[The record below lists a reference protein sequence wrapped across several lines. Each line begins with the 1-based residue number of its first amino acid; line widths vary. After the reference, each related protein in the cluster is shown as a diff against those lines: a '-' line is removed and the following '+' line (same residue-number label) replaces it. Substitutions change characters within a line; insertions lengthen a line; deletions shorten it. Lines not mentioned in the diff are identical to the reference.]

1 MFTVSEWG
9 NVYSQTPNMNM
20 AFCKGTYFLICYY
33 SIHCV
38 RLLFASAT
46 VIKLSFI
53 LIGAVKIV
61 TPPCR
66 LIKVWLTPNAEV
78 QGAYFIISKLS
89 VWLVVGHPRKGLVHR
104 CKRVVYNE
112 HPLSVKAW
120 KECFFRELRSLSG
133 VNGLKIC
140 LRGVSQWIS
149 VSCSYTSGRGGGC
162 FLAPADL
169 HEFLK
174 SQWNASVES
183 WTSSGIFVDVTGRH
197 IDMALVW
204 LHVWISARA
213 QIHSSP
219 ASSDWG
225 RSLGPLPP
233 PWLPLHTSSLG
244 LTTL

>member
-9 NVYSQTPNMNM
+9 NVYSKTPNMNM

-149 VSCSYTSGRGGGC
+149 VSCSYTSGRGGGGAFWPRQIC
-162 FLAPADL
+162 MNFWKASEMPAWSPGRVAVYL
-169 HEFLK
+169 WMW
-174 SQWNASVES
+174 QGA
-183 WTSSGIFVDVTGRH
+183 TSTWR
-197 IDMALVW
+197 
-204 LHVWISARA
+204 
-213 QIHSSP
+213 
-219 ASSDWG
+219 
-225 RSLGPLPP
+225 
-233 PWLPLHTSSLG
+233 
-244 LTTL
+244 